1 MPAALALIA
10 QYLSLLPILIQAGI
24 SIENVA
30 KEIFAVANQPGGP
43 TPEQW
48 TTLHNHE
55 NAARAILDQRAA
67 DAQKFIA
74 GG

>member
-1 MPAALALIA
+1 MTAALALVA
-10 QYLSLLPILIQAGI
+10 QYLSLLPILIQAGM
-24 SIENVA
+24 SIEDLA
-30 KEIFAVANQPGGP
+30 KEIIAVAGQPAGP

-48 TTLHNHE
+48 ATLHNHE